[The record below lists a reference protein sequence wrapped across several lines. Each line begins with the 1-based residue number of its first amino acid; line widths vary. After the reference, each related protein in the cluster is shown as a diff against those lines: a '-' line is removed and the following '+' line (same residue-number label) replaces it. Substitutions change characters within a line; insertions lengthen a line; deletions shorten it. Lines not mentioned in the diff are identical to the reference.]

1 MMELPSV
8 LESTNGEYVFISLD
22 GSPSTDPDGDNLTYT
37 WYLDN
42 QEIAQ
47 TVNARTYLPLGLHT
61 ITLTVQDGKGGVSTT
76 EPFYLEVI
84 WNQLSVNSVDRTYLQ
99 KRTSQTLTIRGT
111 GFATGAR
118 VSLGSDI
125 NVDVPFSST
134 TTSLSVRLFV
144 MSSAAVGARDV
155 VVTNP
160 DGKVARLRYGVY
172 IE

>member
-1 MMELPSV
+1 MVELPSV
-8 LESTNGEYVFISLD
+8 IESTNGENVFITLD
-22 GSPSTDPDGDNLTYT
+22 GSPSTDPDGDSLFYT
-37 WYLDN
+37 WYLDY

-47 TVNARTYLPLGLHT
+47 TVNAVANLSSGLHT

-76 EPFYLEVI
+76 DPFYLQVI
-84 WNQLSVNSVDRTYLQ
+84 LNQLTINSVDRAYLQ
-99 KRTSQTLTIRGT
+99 KRTSQTLTIRGA
-111 GFATGAR
+111 GFETGAR
-118 VSLGSDI
+118 ISLGSDV

-155 VVTNP
+155 IVTNP
-160 DGKVARLRYGVY
+160 DGKVARLRHGVY